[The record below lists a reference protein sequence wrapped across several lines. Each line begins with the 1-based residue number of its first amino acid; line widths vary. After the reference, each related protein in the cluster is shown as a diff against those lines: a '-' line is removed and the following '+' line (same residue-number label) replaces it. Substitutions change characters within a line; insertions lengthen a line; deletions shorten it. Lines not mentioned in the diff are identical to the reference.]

1 MANYRNV
8 MIYGEGADGSLT
20 SMTREL
26 LGGGRKLA
34 DQLGE
39 ELYMLLMGEQ
49 VSNLAE
55 EAGSFGVDKIYVVED
70 PRLRDYLTDH
80 YTSAMTQ
87 VVETVLPKVLLFGQN
102 DVGEDLAP
110 RLAFRLGVPVSMDC
124 VNLDIDPHTKQLLRT
139 KPVYGGIAMGVYVA
153 EGFPQ
158 VATVRAKSL
167 PAAERNT
174 VAEAPIIPINVNLDR
189 KTQLMKFAER
199 VVEYTEGVKLEDAEV
214 VISGGRGIGGVDGFR
229 DLETAAKVLKA
240 AVGGSRAAVDNGWL
254 PNSYQVGLTGTIV
267 APKLYIAVAISG
279 ASQHMT
285 GCSRSKRIVAI
296 NKDPRA
302 PIFKQAHFGV
312 VGDWKVVLP
321 AFIEK
326 LKSLEL

>member
-1 MANYRNV
+1 
-8 MIYGEGADGSLT
+8 
-20 SMTREL
+20 
-26 LGGGRKLA
+26 
-34 DQLGE
+34 
-39 ELYMLLMGEQ
+39 

-214 VISGGRGIGGVDGFR
+214 VISGGRGRLLWGDHVPPLTMGGYPTHIR
-229 DLETAAKVLKA
+229 WVLQEPLWHQ
-240 AVGGSRAAVDNGWL
+240 SFIL
-254 PNSYQVGLTGTIV
+254 PSPYPGQVNT
-267 APKLYIAVAISG
+267 
-279 ASQHMT
+279 
-285 GCSRSKRIVAI
+285 
-296 NKDPRA
+296 
-302 PIFKQAHFGV
+302 
-312 VGDWKVVLP
+312 
-321 AFIEK
+321 
-326 LKSLEL
+326 